1 MQGPVGLLGGV
12 CTEEVLA
19 HPAVPQVF
27 AETPFFREHNSSV
40 TSLERDAAPQFELS
54 VLGKTMHMEF
64 SDLFLV
70 NRLNLYKLF
79 LTSGKLRSYEIFF
92 YSILYN
98 IKKKLNFIVLNVF

>member
-1 MQGPVGLLGGV
+1 MQGPVELLGGV

-19 HPAVPQVF
+19 RPAVPQVF